1 MFQLLIAFVSR
12 IYAFFQRS
20 MPTNILIRATHTR
33 RGLKWGVPAMLLAV
47 VYIVIAAALAQWVA
61 GGAPGWINL
70 LVLLCLWNALKFV
83 VNGPITRRSAGAGAG
98 ARTALPRRD
107 ARGTTSGDARGLS
120 RRGGRAALNEPALVS
135 ATIIGHYCGRVI

>member
-47 VYIVIAAALAQWVA
+47 VYVVIAAALAQWVA

-70 LVLLCLWNALKFV
+70 LVLVCLWNALKFAI
-83 VNGPITRRSAGAGAG
+83 NGPVTLVRLVRVRSYERRYRDEALE
-98 ARTALPRRD
+98 ARTPETPVD
-107 ARGTTSGDARGLS
+107 Y
-120 RRGGRAALNEPALVS
+120 RAAAEPL
-135 ATIIGHYCGRVI
+135 

>member
-61 GGAPGWINL
+61 GGGPGWINL
-70 LVLLCLWNALKFV
+70 LVLLCLWNALKFI
-83 VNGPITRRSAGAGAG
+83 VNGPITVVRLARVRARERRYREELLA
-98 ARTALPRRD
+98 
-107 ARGTTSGDARGLS
+107 
-120 RRGGRAALNEPALVS
+120 GRAPETSVDHS
-135 ATIIGHYCGRVI
+135 AAVQRR

>member
-12 IYAFFQRS
+12 IYAFFQRT

-47 VYIVIAAALAQWVA
+47 VYIVMAAALAQWVA

-70 LVLLCLWNALKFV
+70 LVLVCVCYAV
-83 VNGPITRRSAGAGAG
+83 VVVMPMMLRGSRS
-98 ARTALPRRD
+98 TAVD
-107 ARGTTSGDARGLS
+107 GL
-120 RRGGRAALNEPALVS
+120 RLS
-135 ATIIGHYCGRVI
+135 A

>member
-1 MFQLLIAFVSR
+1 MFKLLITFVSR

-70 LVLLCLWNALKFV
+70 LVLLCLWNALKFA
-83 VNGPITRRSAGAGAG
+83 VNGPITVVRLLRLRAHERRYRDEKLT
-98 ARTALPRRD
+98 ARPPETPVNY
-107 ARGTTSGDARGLS
+107 
-120 RRGGRAALNEPALVS
+120 RAAAVKP
-135 ATIIGHYCGRVI
+135 R

>member
-33 RGLKWGVPAMLLAV
+33 SGLKWGVPAMLLAA

-70 LVLLCLWNALKFV
+70 LVLVCLWNALKFV
-83 VNGPITRRSAGAGAG
+83 VNGPITLVRLVRVRALERRYPEASVE
-98 ARTALPRRD
+98 
-107 ARGTTSGDARGLS
+107 S
-120 RRGGRAALNEPALVS
+120 NETMSV
-135 ATIIGHYCGRVI
+135 G